1 MQRAA
6 MVDRSFYVDAACR
19 NDVRN
24 TPKKAW
30 TAEPGKKYRIGANLY
45 DGDKLIELALL
56 TCSGCPVQWR
66 CAAAAIEADEPA
78 GTWSDTLVNIRWLG
92 RRPDYQVALDR
103 AQLNGMPVQQAI
115 LELRIRLT

>member
-19 NDVRN
+19 NEIRS

-30 TAEPGKKYRIGANLY
+30 TAEPGKKYQIGANIY

-56 TCSGCPVQWR
+56 TCAGCSVQWK
-66 CAAAAIEADEPA
+66 CATAAIEADESA

-92 RRPDYQVALDR
+92 RRPRYQASLDL
-103 AQLNGMPVQQAI
+103 AQLKGVSVQQAI